1 MAERRRL
8 QIRDLLFR
16 IDYSAYSFTTSSSSL
31 KIGETLCAFCR
42 PLIGLVDAFIFSLA
56 GCFGRHRQPPRLSF
70 THDDVVRLAAT
81 SPFSVNEVEALRELF
96 NKLSSS
102 ILDDGL
108 LHKEELRL
116 ALFKT
121 LAGENLFLDRVFD
134 VFDEKKDGVIEF
146 EEFVHALSV
155 FHPYASLEAKIDFAF
170 RLYDLRQTGYIGR
183 EEVRQMVVATLLE
196 SGIQMPDETLEAIT
210 FEDADVDK
218 DEKIGKDEWKAY
230 AIRYPTLLK
239 NMTLPYLKYLSPT
252 VIPLDITTK
261 ENFTQTPICAASVNN
276 SNEYELAEDRR
287 DALCGVH
294 TTDWPG
300 RGFHLQLSWLLRS
313 PPSTSRPFLHPRR
326 RCSTR
331 RHLSMFIE
339 SLSVSVNEVEAL
351 RELFNKLSSSILD
364 DGLIHK
370 EELRLALFKTPAGEN
385 LFLDR
390 VFDVFDEKKNG
401 VIEFEE
407 FVHALSVFHPYAPLE
422 AKIDF
427 AFRLYDLRQTGYIER
442 EEVRQMV
449 VATLSESGIQMP
461 DETLEAITFED
472 ADADKDEKISKDE
485 WKVYAI
491 RYPAVLKNMT
501 LPYLKYL
508 SLTVIPLCSTH
519 FTFFSDPFLPL
530 NMS

>member
-196 SGIQMPDETLEAIT
+196 SGIQMPDETLEAIVDKT

-239 NMTLPYLKYLSPT
+239 NMTLPYLK
-252 VIPLDITTK
+252 DITTVFPSFIF
-261 ENFTQTPICAASVNN
+261 NTGV
-276 SNEYELAEDRR
+276 ED
-287 DALCGVH
+287 
-294 TTDWPG
+294 
-300 RGFHLQLSWLLRS
+300 
-313 PPSTSRPFLHPRR
+313 
-326 RCSTR
+326 
-331 RHLSMFIE
+331 
-339 SLSVSVNEVEAL
+339 
-351 RELFNKLSSSILD
+351 
-364 DGLIHK
+364 
-370 EELRLALFKTPAGEN
+370 
-385 LFLDR
+385 
-390 VFDVFDEKKNG
+390 
-401 VIEFEE
+401 
-407 FVHALSVFHPYAPLE
+407 
-422 AKIDF
+422 
-427 AFRLYDLRQTGYIER
+427 
-442 EEVRQMV
+442 
-449 VATLSESGIQMP
+449 
-461 DETLEAITFED
+461 
-472 ADADKDEKISKDE
+472 
-485 WKVYAI
+485 
-491 RYPAVLKNMT
+491 
-501 LPYLKYL
+501 
-508 SLTVIPLCSTH
+508 
-519 FTFFSDPFLPL
+519 
-530 NMS
+530 

>member
-1 MAERRRL
+1 MAERPRL

-42 PLIGLVDAFIFSLA
+42 PLIGLVEAFIFSLA
-56 GCFGRHRQPPRLSF
+56 GCFDCHCQPHRLSF

-196 SGIQMPDETLEAIT
+196 SGIQMPDETLEAI
-210 FEDADVDK
+210 VDK
-218 DEKIGKDEWKAY
+218 ARIDCWFKRPAESNVHI
-230 AIRYPTLLK
+230 TCLL
-239 NMTLPYLKYLSPT
+239 
-252 VIPLDITTK
+252 
-261 ENFTQTPICAASVNN
+261 C
-276 SNEYELAEDRR
+276 
-287 DALCGVH
+287 
-294 TTDWPG
+294 
-300 RGFHLQLSWLLRS
+300 
-313 PPSTSRPFLHPRR
+313 
-326 RCSTR
+326 
-331 RHLSMFIE
+331 
-339 SLSVSVNEVEAL
+339 
-351 RELFNKLSSSILD
+351 
-364 DGLIHK
+364 
-370 EELRLALFKTPAGEN
+370 
-385 LFLDR
+385 
-390 VFDVFDEKKNG
+390 
-401 VIEFEE
+401 
-407 FVHALSVFHPYAPLE
+407 SVFHQYAPLE

-427 AFRLYDLRQTGYIER
+427 AFRLYRAGRSIFIF
-442 EEVRQMV
+442 
-449 VATLSESGIQMP
+449 TLSKLCFLAQ
-461 DETLEAITFED
+461 TFED
-472 ADADKDEKISKDE
+472 ADADREEKISKDD
-485 WKVYAI
+485 WKAYAI
-491 RYPAVLKNMT
+491 RYPALLKNMT

-508 SLTVIPLCSTH
+508 SLTVIPLCSTIFH
-519 FTFFSDPFLPL
+519 ILLQSISSPKRTSQLFFQVFSSTLEFNTLYCYRKPDNQNQNPPVTRNSSVSLGLIELPKLNVHNLCPFIRFPG
-530 NMS
+530 